1 MADTDDEYVSSKI
14 SEGVEMKYRKN
25 MLGCVAIFVS
35 CFFHPYG
42 SSAGESAPSVHL
54 EGAKKEGSLTWY
66 ATMNVTDAKKIVD
79 AFEKK
84 YPFLKVNLYRAGSAR
99 LLNRLASEYR
109 AGSHIADVAETNILE
124 SYFFQKKGYFEPYR
138 STEAQF
144 FPPQFKDPNGFWVAN
159 YLNFYIIAYNT
170 RMVSPAN
177 APRGYEDLLNP
188 RWKNAIG
195 LKDDS
200 IRWYGALLEYMGAE
214 KGKSFMRQLAAQKPS
229 MFKGSYGL
237 ISELVAAGEVA
248 MGVVLAATVESL
260 KNDKK
265 APIDWESSVE
275 PAATS
280 IVGLHLLSKAPHPN
294 AAKLFIDFFLSA
306 ETQNRLLEMNRVP
319 ARVDVKPKNT
329 KLDPA
334 NLKVFVI
341 SPEMSER
348 FERYNQEFR
357 EIFLGGR

>member
-1 MADTDDEYVSSKI
+1 
-14 SEGVEMKYRKN
+14 MKYRKN
-25 MLGCVAIFVS
+25 MLPCVAILVS
-35 CFFHPYG
+35 CFFNPYG
-42 SSAGESAPSVHL
+42 SSAGESALSAHL

-138 STEAQF
+138 SPEAKF
-144 FPPQFKDPNGFWVAN
+144 FPPQFKDANGFWVAN

-170 RMVSPAN
+170 RMVSRAN

-214 KGKSFMRQLAAQKPS
+214 KGKSFMRKLAAQEPS

-306 ETQNRLLEMNRVP
+306 ETQKRLLEMNRVP

-334 NLKVFVI
+334 NLKIFVI
-341 SPEMSER
+341 SPEMSDR
-348 FERYNQEFR
+348 FDRYNQEFR